1 VAALDLGRA
10 RVGLAVSDELWM
22 LAHARPPL
30 PGGDRKALLARLAEL
45 TREEG
50 IVRFVVGLPL
60 RLGGERGV
68 AARRAAQFCRDLAR
82 ASGVEVELL
91 DERWTTVQAERELR
105 EAGLRGEALRAE
117 LDGRAAAILLQQWL
131 DSQPPNERGLDA
143 GSLPPKGRPK
153 GGGSGRGAP

>member
-1 VAALDLGRA
+1 MAALDLGRA

-30 PGGDRKALLARLAEL
+30 PGGDRKALLASLAEL
-45 TREEG
+45 TRDES

-60 RLGGERGV
+60 RLGGEPGV
-68 AARRAAQFCRDLAR
+68 AARRAEQFCRDLAR
-82 ASGVEVELL
+82 ATGVEVELL

-105 EAGLRGEALRAE
+105 EAGFRGEALRAE

-131 DSQPPNERGLDA
+131 DTHR
-143 GSLPPKGRPK
+143 
-153 GGGSGRGAP
+153 